1 MAVRYSEKKVKLHR
15 TEGER
20 SFLQALD
27 SRGTL
32 NGECPQSARQ
42 GGQGEGQDTQTS
54 EISLYSRASFIRIIH
69 DSPFNT
75 MTFPMNATPQCLSDP
90 LQLAVQILPVGMAF
104 TEGNPGFLNLGL
116 GSVT

>member
-1 MAVRYSEKKVKLHR
+1 MAVRYLEKKVKLRR

-20 SFLQALD
+20 YFLQALD

-42 GGQGEGQDTQTS
+42 GVQGEGQDAQAS
-54 EISLYSRASFIRIIH
+54 EISLYSRASFIKIIH
-69 DSPFNT
+69 DTPFNT
-75 MTFPMNATPQCLSDP
+75 MTFPMNATPPCLSDP
-90 LQLAVQILPVGMAF
+90 LQLGVQILPVGMAF